1 MERRQIAL
9 PVTLGT
15 GGRITMLLGNQ
26 LEINEETLFRG
37 FKKEDLTFEEVFHEI
52 IRFIGADTDS
62 SYRISVGTDS
72 QVGSKTVFVSC
83 ILIHRVGKGAI
94 GYLHKFEMQRPVSN
108 LREKIYLE
116 TCASL
121 QLAYLFDENKIKQ
134 IHDALGPDH
143 QYEGITFE
151 FHIDIGTKGQTKSL
165 INEMVGMVQ
174 GLNFVP
180 KIKPD
185 SYCAS
190 AFADRY
196 TKAM

>member
-1 MERRQIAL
+1 
-9 PVTLGT
+9 
-15 GGRITMLLGNQ
+15 MLLGNS
-26 LEINEETLFRG
+26 LTIDENTVFRSL
-37 FKKEDLTFEEVFHEI
+37 KKDGLNFEQVCCDI
-52 IRFIGADTDS
+52 IEFIKADTDC

-83 ILIHRVGKGAI
+83 ILIHRIGRGAI
-94 GYLHKFEMQRPVSN
+94 GFLHKYDMSRPVMN

-121 QLAYLFDENKIKQ
+121 QLAYLFDEERMKRIYKAVGQ
-134 IHDALGPDH
+134 SSGV
-143 QYEGITFE
+143 TFE
-151 FHIDIGTKGQTKSL
+151 FHIDVGTKGQTKSL
-165 INEMVGMVQ
+165 INEMVGLVK

-190 AFADRY
+190 TFADKY